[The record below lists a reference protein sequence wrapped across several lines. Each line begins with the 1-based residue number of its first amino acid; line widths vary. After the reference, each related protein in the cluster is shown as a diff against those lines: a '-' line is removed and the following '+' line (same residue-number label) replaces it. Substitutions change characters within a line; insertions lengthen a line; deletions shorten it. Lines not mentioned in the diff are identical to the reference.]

1 MGVSIRENVDAMD
14 LAVLAGLGVSVL
26 GAHSVQ
32 NGMRAVQDEL
42 PDLPSIDIMLFG
54 EEKFGGAIAKA
65 LVNFV
70 LRSVQEQENLMTK
83 AA

>member
-1 MGVSIRENVDAMD
+1 
-14 LAVLAGLGVSVL
+14 
-26 GAHSVQ
+26 
-32 NGMRAVQDEL
+32 MRVVQDEL
-42 PDLPSIDIMLFG
+42 PDLPSIDIMLYG

-70 LRSVQEQENLMTK
+70 LRSVQEQENLLTK

>member
-1 MGVSIRENVDAMD
+1 
-14 LAVLAGLGVSVL
+14 
-26 GAHSVQ
+26 
-32 NGMRAVQDEL
+32 MRVVQDEL
-42 PDLPSIDIMLFG
+42 PDLPSIAIMLFG

>member
-1 MGVSIRENVDAMD
+1 
-14 LAVLAGLGVSVL
+14 
-26 GAHSVQ
+26 
-32 NGMRAVQDEL
+32 MRVVQDES

-65 LVNFV
+65 LVDFV
-70 LRSVQEQENLMTK
+70 LRSVQEQENLLSK

>member
-1 MGVSIRENVDAMD
+1 MR
-14 LAVLAGLGVSVL
+14 VL
-26 GAHSVQ
+26 
-32 NGMRAVQDEL
+32 QDEF
-42 PDLPSIDIMLFG
+42 PVLPSLDVMLYG

-70 LRSVQEQENLMTK
+70 LRSVQEHENLMTK